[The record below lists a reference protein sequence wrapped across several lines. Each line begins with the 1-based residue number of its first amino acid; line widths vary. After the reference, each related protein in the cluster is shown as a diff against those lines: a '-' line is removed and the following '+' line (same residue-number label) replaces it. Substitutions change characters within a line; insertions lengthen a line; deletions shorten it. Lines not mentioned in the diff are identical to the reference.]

1 MAQVV
6 WEELDFAHAKPL
18 RTATLAADGSKFHLL
33 RERGSHPR
41 RFWASLTSAFLPEGY
56 PDSVTSDYLGF
67 QFWDTLQGLST
78 YIRSMLSTNALLS
91 GIGVGKA
98 SATVI
103 GATFQWFLRD
113 FTGMLGG
120 VIFTIYQGSNL
131 DCKAKQWRLTADFMN
146 DIGML
151 MDLISPLFP
160 RLFITILC
168 LGSLARSITGVASGA
183 TRAALTQHFA
193 LQQNAA
199 DISAKEGSQET
210 AATLMGML
218 VGMLLAEV
226 TSGHVGAIWLCFLA
240 LTGFHMFANYKAVRC
255 LHLTSL
261 NKDRTR
267 IVLQAYLET
276 EKVLTPSDVSSR
288 EVLLPWFSTM
298 KLSSSHHERVVM
310 GAKISMIDS
319 GGWKRLPQ
327 IVQRYAKG
335 TYMIYP
341 HEGRIFVILHRCAS
355 REDHLKSYIHAL
367 VAASLL
373 GSFDADEVES
383 NSCVWMENNFSVF
396 LSELDASGWN
406 VNRIHMVPERWRA
419 EWHLSAIVDFKSD

>member
-1 MAQVV
+1 MPHVV
-6 WEELDFAHAKPL
+6 WEELDFTHGKPL
-18 RTATLAADGSKFHLL
+18 RTATLSTDGSTFRLL

-41 RFWASLTSAFLPEGY
+41 RFWASLTSGFLPEGY

-91 GIGVGKA
+91 GIGVGKT

-120 VIFTIYQGSNL
+120 VVFTIYQGSNL
-131 DCKAKQWRLTADFMN
+131 DCKAKQWRLAADFMN

-160 RLFITILC
+160 RLFISILC
-168 LGSLARSITGVASGA
+168 LGSLARSVTGVASGA

-210 AATLMGML
+210 AATLVGML
-218 VGMLLAEV
+218 MGMLLAEV
-226 TSGHVGAIWLCFLA
+226 SSGHTGAIWLCFLT

-255 LHLTSL
+255 LCLTSL
-261 NKDRTR
+261 NQDRIK
-267 IVLQAYLET
+267 IVLQAYLAT
-276 EKVLTPSDVSSR
+276 GRVLTPSDVSSR
-288 EVLLPWFSTM
+288 EVLLPQFSTI
-298 KLSSSHHERVVM
+298 KHFCSHQGVVM
-310 GAKISMIDS
+310 GAKISTIDYE
-319 GGWKRLPQ
+319 GWQRFPQ
-327 IVQRYAKG
+327 MVRRYAKG
-335 TYMIYP
+335 SYMIYP
-341 HEGRIFVILHRCAS
+341 HRGIIFVILHRYAT
-355 REDHLKSYIHAL
+355 REDHLKSYVHAL

-373 GSFDADEVES
+373 QSFDADESENS
-383 NSCVWMENNFSVF
+383 SCVWMESNYPVF
-396 LSELDASGWN
+396 LSELHASGWN

-419 EWHLSAIVDFKSD
+419 EWHMDLKSD